1 MQSAILLTYL
11 DPHFFEMPIIINIFI
26 LKFAQDSMAKSKI
39 ENRIVHTK
47 NVIHSF
53 TRDSM
58 CIIIKVIY
66 LELLNNRQTDHTVV
80 SVVMISNSRIQEQD
94 LIYGEI
100 SSRVLAGSKYF

>member
-39 ENRIVHTK
+39 ESCTQK
-47 NVIHSF
+47 TVIHSF

-66 LELLNNRQTDHTVV
+66 LELLNNRQTDH
-80 SVVMISNSRIQEQD
+80 SVCCHH
-94 LIYGEI
+94 LK
-100 SSRVLAGSKYF
+100 L